1 MVTRFLAVTLVVI
14 LLQSRSGFCD
24 EETPNK
30 RHIPDSEDN
39 QTVPKVGPAL
49 KPYTVLPI
57 FHRLETKI
65 GGKVVEGEDLSLEV
79 SLAEERGKINSC
91 QWISPSGNVY
101 RVEKDNVVNSQGLN
115 SKNNFYVSH
124 SKLAK
129 FTENRFGDLR

>member
-1 MVTRFLAVTLVVI
+1 MINRFLAVTLVVI
-14 LLQSRSGFCD
+14 LLQTKLGFCE

-91 QWISPSGNVY
+91 QWTSPSGNVY
-101 RVEKDNVVNSQGLN
+101 RVEKDNVVNSQGLIFFFVTK
-115 SKNNFYVSH
+115 S
-124 SKLAK
+124 
-129 FTENRFGDLR
+129 

>member
-1 MVTRFLAVTLVVI
+1 MINRFLAITLVVI
-14 LLQSRSGFCD
+14 LLQTKLGFCE

-30 RHIPDSEDN
+30 RHIPEVADSEDN

-101 RVEKDNVVNSQGLN
+101 RVEKDNVVNSQGLIFFFVTK
-115 SKNNFYVSH
+115 S
-124 SKLAK
+124 
-129 FTENRFGDLR
+129 